1 MTDIYSK
8 YCTSMQNHG
17 LGSFSI
23 VAFISGYHSIHKE
36 YPNWFDIFLVL
47 PMIMN
52 EQVRELIKK
61 SVGRGGATTI
71 ETLISSKILNKK
83 EKYGAFHNLI
93 DSFKEYDYN
102 LHNIWIEDK
111 INITDKL
118 Y

>member
-23 VAFISGYHSIHKE
+23 VAFYKWLSFYSQRE

-52 EQVRELIKK
+52 EQVRELIK
-61 SVGRGGATTI
+61 
-71 ETLISSKILNKK
+71 
-83 EKYGAFHNLI
+83 NLS
-93 DSFKEYDYN
+93 DVVV
-102 LHNIWIEDK
+102 LQQ
-111 INITDKL
+111 
-118 Y
+118 